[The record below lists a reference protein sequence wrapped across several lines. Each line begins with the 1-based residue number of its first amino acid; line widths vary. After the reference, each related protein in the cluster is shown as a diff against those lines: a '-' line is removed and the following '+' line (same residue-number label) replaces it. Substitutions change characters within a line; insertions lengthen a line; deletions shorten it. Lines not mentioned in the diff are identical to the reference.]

1 MHSAGT
7 LNLHHKAV
15 GLSSTRFA
23 IKGVTDRFVK
33 NCTLRSLRSPP
44 AIALLA
50 SGNPIEWIQKF
61 FGGLGDAVR
70 ESNCLS
76 VQGRDSDNVRQIA
89 LQVLPHTEH
98 EAIPGPSCWHDLR
111 PRHY

>member
-15 GLSSTRFA
+15 GLSNTRFA
-23 IKGVTDRFVK
+23 VKGVTDRFVI

-50 SGNPIEWIQKF
+50 SGNPIEWIQRF
-61 FGGLGDAVR
+61 FGDPGDAVP
-70 ESNCLS
+70 ESISSFQYVCA
-76 VQGRDSDNVRQIA
+76 GFY
-89 LQVLPHTEH
+89 
-98 EAIPGPSCWHDLR
+98 SCHNLD
-111 PRHY
+111 H